1 VYENASVEHRSAF
14 RAMLELLARQQ
25 GKTEGEI
32 QEELK
37 AKWRRGI
44 RIAQPLGRARA
55 AGNGFGVRARSAAH
69 QNGRHAIDHR
79 AVRYAKN
86 MTLLVKNHL
95 GPRSHHRRAT
105 RKRPDALSGRQRV
118 LPSRS

>member
-1 VYENASVEHRSAF
+1 MVNSNGSAREGQTKELSELLELTRFVYENASVEHRSAF

-44 RIAQPLGRARA
+44 RIVD
-55 AGNGFGVRARSAAH
+55 GN
-69 QNGRHAIDHR
+69 
-79 AVRYAKN
+79 
-86 MTLLVKNHL
+86 
-95 GPRSHHRRAT
+95 
-105 RKRPDALSGRQRV
+105 RPKGA
-118 LPSRS
+118 